1 MSKPIQI
8 NVFQNQ
14 AHTLIDYVAIST
26 LDLVLY
32 PCCTSRCST
41 YTLKGISVLVV
52 GARLNSVR
60 NRDINAA
67 IQMPDISTHNNALRT
82 SGMP

>member
-1 MSKPIQI
+1 MSKLIQI

-14 AHTLIDYVAIST
+14 AHTLIGPVAIST

-41 YTLKGISVLVV
+41 YTLKGISALVV
-52 GARLNSVR
+52 RAS
-60 NRDINAA
+60 
-67 IQMPDISTHNNALRT
+67 
-82 SGMP
+82 